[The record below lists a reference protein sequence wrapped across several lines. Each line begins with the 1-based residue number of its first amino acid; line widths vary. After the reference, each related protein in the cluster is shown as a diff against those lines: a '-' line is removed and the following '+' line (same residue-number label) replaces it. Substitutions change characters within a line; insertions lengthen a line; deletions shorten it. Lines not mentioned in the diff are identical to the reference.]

1 MSGTLLAFD
10 LGAESGRGILGRFDG
25 NRLTLEQVH
34 RFENGGVA
42 LLDRLYWDPLRL
54 FGEIESGLGMAG
66 KMEPQLASVG
76 IDTWGVDFVLL
87 AADGTLL
94 DNPRHYRDARTDGM
108 LETAFQIMP
117 REQIFS
123 HTGIQ
128 FMKLNSL
135 YQLLALRL
143 ADAPQLAAAQQLL
156 MIPDLLHYFL
166 SGERSGEFSNATT
179 TQLFDPTRGGWSTAL
194 CEAFDLP
201 QHILPPIAA
210 PGTQLGTVRDSVAE
224 RCGLSKSVPVILPA
238 THDTGAAVA
247 AVPATGVGTG
257 DFAYISSGTWSL
269 MGAELAAPELGA
281 DALRQNFTNEGGVGG
296 TYRFLKNIMG
306 LWLVQECRRTWSLA
320 GRDRSYGELATAAAA
335 APAFGPLINP
345 DDERFLPPGDMPSRI
360 RAYCEETS
368 QQIPESEGAIIR
380 CVLESLA
387 LKYRQ
392 TLEQLETVLDRPMKT
407 IHIVGGGIQNE
418 LLCELTAHATSRPVV
433 AGPAEATAIGN
444 LLIQALGLGWVESL
458 EQIRQVVIDSFD
470 PTRYEPAVDQAEAWN
485 DAYGRFVRLV

>member
-42 LLDRLYWDPLRL
+42 LLDRLYWDPLKL

-156 MIPDLLHYFL
+156 M
-166 SGERSGEFSNATT
+166 
-179 TQLFDPTRGGWSTAL
+179 
-194 CEAFDLP
+194 
-201 QHILPPIAA
+201 
-210 PGTQLGTVRDSVAE
+210 
-224 RCGLSKSVPVILPA
+224 
-238 THDTGAAVA
+238 
-247 AVPATGVGTG
+247 
-257 DFAYISSGTWSL
+257 
-269 MGAELAAPELGA
+269 
-281 DALRQNFTNEGGVGG
+281 
-296 TYRFLKNIMG
+296 NI
-306 LWLVQECRRTWSLA
+306 
-320 GRDRSYGELATAAAA
+320 
-335 APAFGPLINP
+335 
-345 DDERFLPPGDMPSRI
+345 I
-360 RAYCEETS
+360 RAVVFQNQTKRSRPLHIEVDTKS
-368 QQIPESEGAIIR
+368 QN
-380 CVLESLA
+380 L
-387 LKYRQ
+387 
-392 TLEQLETVLDRPMKT
+392 
-407 IHIVGGGIQNE
+407 
-418 LLCELTAHATSRPVV
+418 LLCPGHLVFIKRS
-433 AGPAEATAIGN
+433 
-444 LLIQALGLGWVESL
+444 ES
-458 EQIRQVVIDSFD
+458 
-470 PTRYEPAVDQAEAWN
+470 
-485 DAYGRFVRLV
+485 

>member
-166 SGERSGEFSNATT
+166 SGERSGEFSN
-179 TQLFDPTRGGWSTAL
+179 
-194 CEAFDLP
+194 
-201 QHILPPIAA
+201 
-210 PGTQLGTVRDSVAE
+210 
-224 RCGLSKSVPVILPA
+224 
-238 THDTGAAVA
+238 
-247 AVPATGVGTG
+247 
-257 DFAYISSGTWSL
+257 
-269 MGAELAAPELGA
+269 
-281 DALRQNFTNEGGVGG
+281 
-296 TYRFLKNIMG
+296 
-306 LWLVQECRRTWSLA
+306 
-320 GRDRSYGELATAAAA
+320 
-335 APAFGPLINP
+335 
-345 DDERFLPPGDMPSRI
+345 
-360 RAYCEETS
+360 
-368 QQIPESEGAIIR
+368 
-380 CVLESLA
+380 
-387 LKYRQ
+387 
-392 TLEQLETVLDRPMKT
+392 
-407 IHIVGGGIQNE
+407 
-418 LLCELTAHATSRPVV
+418 
-433 AGPAEATAIGN
+433 
-444 LLIQALGLGWVESL
+444 
-458 EQIRQVVIDSFD
+458 
-470 PTRYEPAVDQAEAWN
+470 
-485 DAYGRFVRLV
+485 